1 MSAILGLIIKFAIVR
16 AIIGI
21 GIGVITYGAVI
32 WAIQNAIQQLKSAY
46 NSMPFEILNFL
57 AIAGMDDFLF
67 SLQDVWLFSVHD
79 YASYW
84 CSWLWQNSS
93 SC

>member
-1 MSAILGLIIKFAIVR
+1 MSAILGLIIIFAIVR

-57 AIAGMDDFLF
+57 AIAGMDDFLGIICGA
-67 SLQDVWLFSVHD
+67 LLAR
-79 YASYW
+79 ASIQFARRLALLG
-84 CSWLWQNSS
+84 S
-93 SC
+93 